1 MRLGPGCAL
10 LALCALLAGAAPA
23 HAQAVQPVPPLER
36 RVTDGTGTLTPDESR
51 QLEDRLAR
59 FEREKGSQVAV
70 LLVPTTAPETIEE
83 YGIRVAEA
91 WRLGRKGVDDGVILL
106 VAIDDRALRIEVG
119 YGLEGALPD
128 VTAKRIV
135 SDVIT
140 PYFRQ
145 GDYYGGLSAGIE
157 RIIGVIEGEPLP
169 EPEKG
174 WRQETGGI
182 EALLPLLLIFAVV
195 GGGILRVLLGRLG
208 GAAATGGLAAGLV
221 WLLVHVLGIALVAG
235 FVTFVVALVGGMPRR
250 GWTSGGRGGRGGWGS
265 WGGGLG
271 GGGFGGRGGGS
282 WGGGLGGGFGG
293 GGASGRW

>member
-1 MRLGPGCAL
+1 MRVGPGCAL